1 MGNAKNSPGG
11 YGRTI
16 CSQLCSQ
23 FALSGQCA
31 HRGAIGSCSG
41 WMVGYSSIATIG
53 LRPPP
58 DNVGRQKGCKV
69 WIASDPTAM
78 RDVIVSANSRIRLIT
93 ECIGDITSIEKRQH
107 GSRTYF

>member
-41 WMVGYSSIATIG
+41 WMVGKPHLYSPELEPHILLTQPHASGVDETCTPFGDRRRWQHSVALDGSIPLHWMA
-53 LRPPP
+53 
-58 DNVGRQKGCKV
+58 
-69 WIASDPTAM
+69 A
-78 RDVIVSANSRIRLIT
+78 
-93 ECIGDITSIEKRQH
+93 
-107 GSRTYF
+107 